1 MSGNLKI
8 NGVAVKPP
16 QEFSVGLQ
24 DIHADST
31 GRNANGDMVIDIIAA
46 KVKLDCKWG
55 PLSDSEISTILKSID
70 GTFFTIEYP
79 DPKVGGQ
86 ASRTFYKGDRTTPS
100 YSWNDKFKSAK
111 WNGLSVNFI
120 ER

>member
-24 DIHADST
+24 DIHADSS

-46 KVKLDCKWG
+46 KVKIELKWG
-55 PLSDSEISTILKSID
+55 PLSDIEISTILKSID
-70 GTFFTIEYP
+70 SPFFSIEYP

-86 ASRTFYKGDRTTPS
+86 ITKTFYKGDRTTPS
-100 YSWNDKFKSAK
+100 YSWNDKFKQVK
-111 WNGLSVNFI
+111 WNGLVVNFI